1 MDYNYVNDFNT
12 NDNYINED
20 ESIIYTLMTIIIG
33 ILLGSIIG
41 YFIFKDIKYI
51 GPNSN
56 EIIKQTYTSADGKK
70 YKFVP
75 KITICPLN
83 YSMKK
88 LHDPN
93 FKESH

>member
-1 MDYNYVNDFNT
+1 MDYNNVNVSNT
-12 NDNYINED
+12 NDD
-20 ESIIYTLMTIIIG
+20 ESVIDTLMTIIIG

-56 EIIKQTYTSADGKK
+56 EIIKKTYSDTDGML

-88 LHDPN
+88 LHNPN